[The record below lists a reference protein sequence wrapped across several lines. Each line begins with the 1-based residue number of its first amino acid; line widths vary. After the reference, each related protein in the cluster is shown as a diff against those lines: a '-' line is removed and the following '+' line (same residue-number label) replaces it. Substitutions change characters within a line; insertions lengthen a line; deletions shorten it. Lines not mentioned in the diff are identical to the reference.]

1 MAEVILNEMN
11 NLINYLERIIKNK
24 VEEGITILNNIKTE
38 IKKNPNYIVDDEIYN
53 RLMNIKEKFEI
64 IVETIVND
72 IDKKI
77 NKLQQIKSIGIMH
90 YKNILDDIGILMNK
104 QRIGS
109 LLQHS
114 LIETEK
120 IVTHSKKKP
129 IRKTV
134 LPQLLKYSRQTVKES
149 KKNIGGFR
157 KTKKQMKN

>member
-1 MAEVILNEMN
+1 
-11 NLINYLERIIKNK
+11 
-24 VEEGITILNNIKTE
+24 
-38 IKKNPNYIVDDEIYN
+38 
-53 RLMNIKEKFEI
+53 
-64 IVETIVND
+64 
-72 IDKKI
+72 
-77 NKLQQIKSIGIMH
+77 
-90 YKNILDDIGILMNK
+90 MNK